1 MLHSEHTKTMKFK
14 LTSPYE
20 PAGDQPRAIE
30 ELLAGVKEGAYAQTL
45 LGATGTGKTFTMAK
59 VIEKLNKP
67 TLIVSHNKTLAAQL
81 YGEFSQFFPDNAVEY
96 FVSYYDYFQP
106 EAYIPSTGTYIEKDL
121 AINAEIEKLRLR
133 AASSLLSGR
142 RDVVVVS
149 SVSCIY
155 GMSNPTEFYKYVLR
169 IKQGQTLD
177 RDAFLL
183 QLVGL
188 LYSRHD
194 EQFRPG
200 AFRVKGDTVDVFLA
214 YTEVVYR
221 FIFFGDEVEQIQRV
235 DPESGARIEDQAH
248 VVIYPANLFVTSKD
262 VIKRVMKQVQ
272 EELTEQVRFF
282 ERQGK
287 SEEAERL
294 ESRTELDLEMMETL
308 GYCPGIENYSRYFD
322 GREARVRPYCLMD
335 YFPSD
340 YLLFLDE
347 SHVTIPQVRGMWGG
361 DHARKRHL
369 VEYGFRLPSAMDN
382 RPLNF
387 DEFTQLIHQVIYVS
401 ATPSDYEIAESEGV
415 VVEQLIRPTGLLD
428 PEVTVVP
435 TEHQIDHLLDALHE
449 RIQRKE
455 QVLVITLTKRMAEEL
470 TKYLTGKGIRCQYI
484 HSEVDTLDRVRIL
497 HELGEGKFDV
507 LVGVNLL
514 REGLDLPGVSLVTIL
529 EADKEGFL
537 RNKRS
542 LLQMIGRA
550 ARHVRGAVYMYA
562 DKITPSMKNAIKE
575 TARRREL
582 QIAHNEKHG
591 ITPQPVTKALNKLVE
606 YQDPVETKEYAG
618 GKGKAFE
625 LQEQEDLS
633 LNAPMLKKRITEIK
647 KQMERASAKMDYIT
661 AHKLKKELAQLKKA
675 YEDSLKPQ
683 KNNP

>member
-1 MLHSEHTKTMKFK
+1 MKFK

-30 ELLAGVKEGAYAQTL
+30 ELLAGVKEGTYAQTL
-45 LGATGTGKTFTMAK
+45 LGATATGKTFTMAK
-59 VIEKLNKP
+59 VIEELNRP

-81 YGEFSQFFPDNAVEY
+81 YGEFCHFFPDNAVEY

-142 RDVVVVS
+142 RDVVVIS

-169 IKQGQTLD
+169 LRQGQNLE
-177 RDAFLL
+177 RDTFLL
-183 QLVGL
+183 QLVDL

-214 YTEVVYR
+214 YTEEVYR
-221 FIFFGDEVEQIQRV
+221 FIFFGDEIEHIQRV
-235 DPESGARIEDQAH
+235 DPESGARIEDEAH

-262 VIKRVMKQVQ
+262 VTKRVMKQVR
-272 EELTEQVRFF
+272 EELTEQVLFF
-282 ERQGK
+282 DRQGK
-287 SEEAERL
+287 VEEAERL
-294 ESRTELDLEMMETL
+294 QSRAELDLEMMEEL
-308 GYCPGIENYSRYFD
+308 GYCAGIENYSRYFD
-322 GREARVRPYCLMD
+322 GREAGMRPYCLMD

-340 YLLFLDE
+340 YLLFIDE
-347 SHVTIPQVRGMWGG
+347 SHVTLPQVRGMWGG

-387 DEFTQLIHQVIYVS
+387 EEFTQLIHQVIYVS
-401 ATPSDYEIAESEGV
+401 ATPSDYEVDESEGV

-428 PEVTVVP
+428 PQVTVVP
-435 TEHQIDHLLDALHE
+435 TKHQIDHLLDALAE

-470 TKYLTGKGIRCQYI
+470 TKYLTDKGIRCQYI

-514 REGLDLPGVSLVTIL
+514 REGLDLPGVSLVAIL

-562 DKITPSMKNAIKE
+562 DKVTPSMKNAITE
-575 TARRREL
+575 TRRRRAL
-582 QIAHNEKHG
+582 QVAHNKKHG

-606 YQDPVETKEYAG
+606 HHDPVEVQEYTIG
-618 GKGKAFE
+618 QGEAFE
-625 LQEQEDLS
+625 LQERES
-633 LNAPMLKKRITEIK
+633 LTVPMLEKRIKDLK
-647 KQMERASAKMDYIT
+647 KQMEKAAAKMDYIT
-661 AHKLKKELAQLKKA
+661 AHKLKKQLLALQEG
-675 YEDSLKPQ
+675 YEERLDKVP
-683 KNNP
+683 NA

>member
-1 MLHSEHTKTMKFK
+1 MKFK